1 MSQESITLVLPL
13 PHNCL
18 SPNARV
24 SWQVKAGITKKARR
38 LAKEAV
44 RAEEVCTAPWGK
56 VEAQEAFFYK
66 TNRHRDERNSVAM
79 LKAYYDGVV
88 DAGLIQDD
96 NHHILTHGQPTF
108 QVDAT
113 DPRVEITITS
123 TSNPS

>member
-1 MSQESITLVLPL
+1 
-13 PHNCL
+13 
-18 SPNARV
+18 
-24 SWQVKAGITKKARR
+24 
-38 LAKEAV
+38 
-44 RAEEVCTAPWGK
+44 
-56 VEAQEAFFYK
+56 
-66 TNRHRDERNSVAM
+66 M